1 MPMPCWVRDRA
12 LIAALLL
19 CACAPAPAGSA
30 ANENAQAAAATLTVE
45 GVAVPV
51 TVDRS
56 DIDPAGDHETVL
68 IERRGNLALV
78 MDSYASRPQ
87 GMSRC
92 QAGFERYVRLI
103 DLAARTER
111 FAKRAESCLHDVVP
125 GDPPATWSSD
135 GRTLTVNLLS
145 EPSVTVP
152 VAPAQ

>member
-30 ANENAQAAAATLTVE
+30 ANESAQAAAAKLMVE
-45 GVAVPV
+45 GVAVPI
-51 TVDRS
+51 TLDRA

-111 FAKRAESCLHDVVP
+111 FAKRVESCLHDVVP
-125 GDPPATWSSD
+125 GDPPATWPPD

>member
-1 MPMPCWVRDRA
+1 M

-19 CACAPAPAGSA
+19 CACAPAPTGSV
-30 ANENAQAAAATLTVE
+30 ANESAQAAAVTLTVE

-51 TVDRS
+51 ALDRA
-56 DIDPAGDHETVL
+56 DIDPAGDHETTL

-103 DLAARTER
+103 DLAARAER
-111 FAKRAESCLHDVVP
+111 FAKRAESCLRDVVP
-125 GDPPATWSSD
+125 GDPPATWSPD
-135 GRTLTVNLLS
+135 GRKLTVNLLS
-145 EPSVTVP
+145 EPSVSVP